1 MYVRQRK
8 HCKQIE
14 ERRKM
19 NYRDGKYL
27 ILSPKYGLKNPNGSV
42 SKEIQQHL
50 PENSSLGYNFRHCVD
65 ILDTLSSKFGY
76 KVLYWY
82 PVNSEDEPSWVLK
95 WTPSSVAMKH
105 LVVVSLSS
113 WGRTCS
119 ALLEGDVP
127 PELKDVFKEA
137 PDGVETE
144 TKHNPCTLMDILS
157 KFGYDEV
164 SEIQASDE
172 ETWWTMAKQL

>member
-1 MYVRQRK
+1 
-8 HCKQIE
+8 
-14 ERRKM
+14 M
-19 NYRDGKYL
+19 NYIDGKYL

-82 PVNSEDEPSWVLK
+82 PVNSEDELSWVLK
-95 WTPSSVAMKH
+95 WTPSSVAIKH
-105 LVVVSLSS
+105 LVVVSLGRITSS
-113 WGRTCS
+113 VH
-119 ALLEGDVP
+119 LEGDVP

-137 PDGVETE
+137 PDRVETE
-144 TKHNPCTLMDILS
+144 TKHDPCTLMDILS

-164 SEIQASDE
+164 SEIQASE
-172 ETWWTMAKQL
+172 EESWWTMAKQL

>member
-1 MYVRQRK
+1 MYVRQLQ

-19 NYRDGKYL
+19 NYIDGKYL

-42 SKEIQQHL
+42 SKEIQQQL

-82 PVNSEDEPSWVLK
+82 PVNSEDELSWVLK

-105 LVVVSLSS
+105 LVVVSLGRITSS
-113 WGRTCS
+113 VH
-119 ALLEGDVP
+119 LEGDVP

-144 TKHNPCTLMDILS
+144 TKHNPCTLMDILG
-157 KFGYDEV
+157 KFG
-164 SEIQASDE
+164 Q
-172 ETWWTMAKQL
+172 WWSMPRRLSR